1 MGLPEPKRATAS
13 RRASPN
19 SSGASAWN
27 SSPPTV
33 AAEPKVPVVMAFYGT
48 PLEEPWNMVIHTA
61 LEGEER
67 AGKIRYTWKD
77 NLAGMD
83 EVLSAHAGEADVILT
98 IVKPDQTRLA
108 LRSRRYR
115 VGESESLL
123 AGLKSRM
130 PSARVRWGK
139 GGV

>member
-1 MGLPEPKRATAS
+1 MRPWETSQFQYAPALHIEVRAEDLS
-13 RRASPN
+13 
-19 SSGASAWN
+19 
-27 SSPPTV
+27 
-33 AAEPKVPVVMAFYGT
+33 E
-48 PLEEPWNMVIHTA
+48 
-61 LEGEER
+61 
-67 AGKIRYTWKD
+67 D